1 MSEIKQEK
9 VIKVAKQSRISL
21 MLDKYFH
28 FTERNST
35 AGREVKAGLSVFF
48 ISVCALFM
56 NIQIVMEAFEKDVPY
71 CGLYLGAVITAFIG
85 TLLLGVVCNLPLV
98 QTASLSLS
106 SEDRDKVPV
115 TAADILGVFIET
127 KIPYVLSCK
136 SQFCS
141 KQTDGPG
148 DLQPQQEHR

>member
-98 QTASLSLS
+98 QTASL
-106 SEDRDKVPV
+106 KW
-115 TAADILGVFIET
+115 A
-127 KIPYVLSCK
+127 
-136 SQFCS
+136 
-141 KQTDGPG
+141 
-148 DLQPQQEHR
+148 

>member
-1 MSEIKQEK
+1 MYQIDFLQLIQGLVGESY
-9 VIKVAKQSRISL
+9 RDL
-21 MLDKYFH
+21 MFVCQLFGGIWGLVL
-28 FTERNST
+28 F
-35 AGREVKAGLSVFF
+35 KAFGYKRH
-48 ISVCALFM
+48 
-56 NIQIVMEAFEKDVPY
+56 N
-71 CGLYLGAVITAFIG
+71 
-85 TLLLGVVCNLPLV
+85 
-98 QTASLSLS
+98 
-106 SEDRDKVPV
+106 EDRDKVPV